1 MGQKA
6 LQKSFATSHGK
17 KTFAKNQ
24 FDGKIDVA
32 KERRCILSNLEKFT
46 SFLAGKW
53 WRHLAYFKARIQLQ
67 AKFQVP
73 LEKSTFPSAG
83 FEPGTFRL

>member
-1 MGQKA
+1 MP
-6 LQKSFATSHGK
+6 
-17 KTFAKNQ
+17 
-24 FDGKIDVA
+24 
-32 KERRCILSNLEKFT
+32 ERRCILSNLEKFT

-83 FEPGTFRL
+83 LNPGPSDYEAAVLLTELHCQTEN